1 MQTGFRIKKI
11 PHSCMAEDT
20 FAGSFGLA
28 LIPGFA
34 GDPRGAQDEQG
45 RDIFGKRV
53 ATMWPLDEA
62 NKNRYHGIASSCF
75 WPSPAAQAAGKTD
88 L

>member
-34 GDPRGAQDEQG
+34 GDPRGAQD
-45 RDIFGKRV
+45 DRV
-53 ATMWPLDEA
+53 GT
-62 NKNRYHGIASSCF
+62 F
-75 WPSPAAQAAGKTD
+75 
-88 L
+88 